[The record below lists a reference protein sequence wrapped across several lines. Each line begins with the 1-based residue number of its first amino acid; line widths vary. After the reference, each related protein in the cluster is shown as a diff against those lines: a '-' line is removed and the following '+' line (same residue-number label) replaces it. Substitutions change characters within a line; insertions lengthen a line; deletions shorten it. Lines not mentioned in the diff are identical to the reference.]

1 MRSGAGTGKPGAGVA
16 AAFKSLVL
24 SAAFKQRN
32 PFSQRIMRS
41 SAEHTYE
48 GSAARGLWAWEGS
61 GSQDG

>member
-1 MRSGAGTGKPGAGVA
+1 MRSGAGTGKPGAGVT

-32 PFSQRIMRS
+32 PFPQRIMRS

-48 GSAARGLWAWEGS
+48 GSAARGLWA
-61 GSQDG
+61 